1 MAEATVKVI
10 FGEKYPGDI
19 RVMIGP
25 QEVPNIR
32 SVKLLEVEP
41 GELPQLQIRMLT
53 PKLEISDL
61 TDGEVTEMEE
71 VDLPLSPAEKTVAS
85 GKGSV
90 SKATP
95 VNASVPKKGK

>member
-1 MAEATVKVI
+1 MAETAVKVI

-71 VDLPLSPAEKTVAS
+71 VDLPLSPAEKSIAA
-85 GKGSV
+85 GKTSSV
-90 SKATP
+90 KSTP
-95 VNASVPKKGK
+95 VSTPASKKGK